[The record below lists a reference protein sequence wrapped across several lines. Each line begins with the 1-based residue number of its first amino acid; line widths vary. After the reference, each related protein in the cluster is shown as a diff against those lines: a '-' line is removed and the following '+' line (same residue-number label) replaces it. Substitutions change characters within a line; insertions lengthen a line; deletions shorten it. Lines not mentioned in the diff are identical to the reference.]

1 MLGAYWAYGVLGWGG
16 YWGWDPVEN
25 SSLIP
30 WITGIALLHT
40 MLAQLRTGKY
50 VRTNFVLAIVSFL
63 LVVYSTFLTRSGILG
78 DASVHA
84 FTDPGATV
92 YWMLLAFL
100 AAIAVAGGSAMVL
113 RRADLKPKAS
123 ETDILTRE
131 TSLAAGSLAL
141 VLSAVVILFGT
152 SLPIFSTTHAETSF
166 YDGTQFPIA
175 VVIGLLLAFAL
186 YSQWEMGDGRGI
198 LRRSAWSMGASL
210 VLTVVL
216 FALGIQSV
224 PVLIFIFSCLFAL
237 LANVEIAVK
246 IAKGGWRFL
255 GGKLTHIGVAV
266 FLLGVIASGKFST
279 LERISLPRNVPT
291 AALGRTLTYTGYTQG
306 ADGRYAFHVRIDDGT
321 TSYELS
327 PVMFEAG
334 QGGLMRNP
342 DIASTFMKDFY
353 VSPIQ
358 FSADEERADSQTYTL
373 EKGKSVAIG
382 NVQARLVGFDM
393 DNHQNPP
400 GGGSGGMAVG
410 SILEFSLGSD
420 KERITPVAV
429 YQKGQAPR
437 AKPATS
443 RLMNADVLLL
453 GMNVGG
459 GASASSVT
467 VSVQHQN
474 AQASTGEVL
483 VVEAS
488 VKPLISLVWGGTLV
502 IMLGFAFTLMKRLQE
517 A

>member
-1 MLGAYWAYGVLGWGG
+1 
-16 YWGWDPVEN
+16 
-25 SSLIP
+25 
-30 WITGIALLHT
+30 
-40 MLAQLRTGKY
+40 
-50 VRTNFVLAIVSFL
+50 
-63 LVVYSTFLTRSGILG
+63 
-78 DASVHA
+78 
-84 FTDPGATV
+84 
-92 YWMLLAFL
+92 
-100 AAIAVAGGSAMVL
+100 
-113 RRADLKPKAS
+113 
-123 ETDILTRE
+123 
-131 TSLAAGSLAL
+131 
-141 VLSAVVILFGT
+141 
-152 SLPIFSTTHAETSF
+152 
-166 YDGTQFPIA
+166 
-175 VVIGLLLAFAL
+175 
-186 YSQWEMGDGRGI
+186 
-198 LRRSAWSMGASL
+198 
-210 VLTVVL
+210 
-216 FALGIQSV
+216 
-224 PVLIFIFSCLFAL
+224 
-237 LANVEIAVK
+237 
-246 IAKGGWRFL
+246 
-255 GGKLTHIGVAV
+255 
-266 FLLGVIASGKFST
+266 
-279 LERISLPRNVPT
+279 
-291 AALGRTLTYTGYTQG
+291 
-306 ADGRYAFHVRIDDGT
+306 
-321 TSYELS
+321 
-327 PVMFEAG
+327 
-334 QGGLMRNP
+334 
-342 DIASTFMKDFY
+342 MKDFY